1 MAALTQFADSPR
13 NGAWG
18 DRPYTLVEVAGPA
31 SYTQVIN
38 GVAPAAPTG
47 GQALTGI
54 SLQLGPGTTP
64 EGILPVAGST
74 SGTYVVD
81 AFQAGSYAQ
90 GAGNQT
96 WLLRWSVAATGA
108 EVAAAVNLSGEV
120 VRLLCFGL
128 AT

>member
-1 MAALTQFADSPR
+1 MALTQFADSPR

-31 SYTQVIN
+31 SYTQVVN

-64 EGILPVAGST
+64 EGIIPVGGST
-74 SGTYVVD
+74 SGTYVPMWCRRSRPARTLRARVIRRGRC
-81 AFQAGSYAQ
+81 AGS
-90 GAGNQT
+90 
-96 WLLRWSVAATGA
+96 S
-108 EVAAAVNLSGEV
+108 
-120 VRLLCFGL
+120 RLPALK
-128 AT
+128 

>member
-1 MAALTQFADSPR
+1 MTLTQFADSPR

-31 SYTQVIN
+31 SYAQVVN

-64 EGILPVAGST
+64 EGIICVGGST
-74 SGTYVVD
+74 SGTYTVE
-81 AFQAGSYAQ
+81 AFQATAYAQ
-90 GAGNQT
+90 GAGNQN
-96 WLLRWSVAATGA
+96 WILRWTVAATGA

-120 VRLLCFGL
+120 VRLLCFGF

>member
-1 MAALTQFADSPR
+1 MALTQFADSPR

-31 SYTQVIN
+31 SYAQVVN
-38 GVAPAAPTG
+38 GTAPAAPTG

-64 EGILPVAGST
+64 EGIIPVSGST
-74 SGTYVVD
+74 SGTYTVQ
-81 AFQAGSYAQ
+81 AFQTGAYAQ

-96 WLLRWSVAATGA
+96 WALRWITAATGA
-108 EVAAAVNLSGEV
+108 EVGAAVNLSGEV
-120 VRLLCFGL
+120 VRLLCFGF

>member
-1 MAALTQFADSPR
+1 MALRQFADSPR

-31 SYTQVIN
+31 SYTQVVN
-38 GVAPAAPTG
+38 GTAPAAPTG

-64 EGILPVAGST
+64 EGIIPVGGST
-74 SGTYVVD
+74 SGTYVVQ
-81 AFQAGSYAQ
+81 AFQTGAYAQ

-96 WLLRWSVAATGA
+96 WALRWIVAATGA

-120 VRLLCFGL
+120 VRLLCFGF